1 VGEKDAVI
9 PASPC
14 PFVLK
19 FTAVDREDIVKD
31 VVGIIR
37 RYLPREEFEI
47 VLFGSWARGDAQENS
62 DVDIGLVGPQPVDE
76 MVLLRINEEIKGVP
90 TLRRIDVVDL
100 NKSSEEFRRE
110 ALSYAQVL

>member
-1 VGEKDAVI
+1 MNKDDIINDAV
-9 PASPC
+9 
-14 PFVLK
+14 
-19 FTAVDREDIVKD
+19 E
-31 VVGIIR
+31 IIR

-62 DVDIGLVGPQPVDE
+62 DIDIGLVGPEPVDD
-76 MVLLRINEEIKGVP
+76 MVLLRIKEEIKGVP

-100 NKSSEEFRRE
+100 DKSSEEFRRE